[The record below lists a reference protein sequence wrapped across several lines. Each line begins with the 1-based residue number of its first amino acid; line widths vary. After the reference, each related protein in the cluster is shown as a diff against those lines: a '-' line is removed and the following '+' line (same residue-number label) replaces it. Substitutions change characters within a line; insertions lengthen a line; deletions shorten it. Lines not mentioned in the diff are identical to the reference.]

1 MEMFGFDEDFV
12 SDLEVRCR
20 SSSGISG
27 TLIAFLG
34 FGYLGLEFLVQCV

>member
-1 MEMFGFDEDFV
+1 MGGLDVYFI

-27 TLIAFLG
+27 TLIAFLC
-34 FGYLGLEFLVQCV
+34 FGYLGSEFLVKFV